1 MSRLAMAKITY
12 QYLDLLILDEPT
24 NNLDITPKNILV
36 RNLKEFQGAMIVIS
50 HDNNF
55 VDQLGIDLS
64 LILSLSL

>member
-24 NNLDITPKNILV
+24 NNLDITTKNILV

>member
-24 NNLDITPKNILV
+24 NNLDITTKNILIQ
-36 RNLKEFQGAMIVIS
+36 NLKEFQGAMIVIS